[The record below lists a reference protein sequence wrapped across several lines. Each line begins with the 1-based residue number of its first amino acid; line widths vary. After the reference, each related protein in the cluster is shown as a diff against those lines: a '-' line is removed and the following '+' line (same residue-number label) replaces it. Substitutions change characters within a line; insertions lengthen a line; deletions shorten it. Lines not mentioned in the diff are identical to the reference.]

1 MGLVKFIINA
11 LWPSQPPPL
20 PTISPL
26 TSITSSTI
34 TKSKPRQMTC
44 RPRSRSPKHTTRTII
59 FTDCITLLGYPSRG
73 GLIVLERA
81 DAVDFNFL
89 NLSRLSPPLT
99 RATDPKAEDEFCQ
112 RLLLLGAKWFDSE
125 SRYRFMAGVRED
137 EYRAILDLESG
148 EKPELTLGERR
159 WVGIGWPSE
168 PTRGLW
174 VGEWDTNWP
183 GILEE
188 ERQVPTDAARLTLAT
203 NMDER
208 CEILKGMGARFYESL
223 DEYEGGA
230 YLRAWQTKWVGEV
243 EPLEQTWRKD

>member
-1 MGLVKFIINA
+1 MDLVKFIINA

-125 SRYRFMAGVRED
+125 SRYRFMARVREG
-137 EYRAILDLESG
+137 EYSAVQDLESG
-148 EKPELTLGERR
+148 KQPELTLGERR
-159 WVGIGWPSE
+159 WVEIGWPSE
-168 PTRGLW
+168 PARGLW
-174 VGEWDTNWP
+174 VGEWDTNLP

-188 ERQVPTDAARLTLAT
+188 DWQVPTDAARLTLAT

-208 CEILKGMGARFYESL
+208 CEILKGMGAKFYKSL
-223 DEYEGGA
+223 DEYEGGV
-230 YLRAWQTKWVGEV
+230 YLRAWQTKWEGEV
-243 EPLEQTWRKD
+243 EPLEQTWEKE